1 MKTYNSFKSNTS
13 LFIDM
18 NHIEYAIHDF
28 DRDQID
34 DDDDDD
40 WSNER
45 SDKQIFI
52 SVDEILLNQPDF
64 LLRHERRLLDDV
76 YEDDSFH
83 QKNMKN
89 QFFIFHTYL

>member
-13 LFIDM
+13 SFIDM

-28 DRDQID
+28 YRDQI
-34 DDDDDD
+34 DDDDD

-52 SVDEILLNQPDF
+52 SVDDILLNQPDF

-76 YEDDSFH
+76 YEDDSFY

>member
-1 MKTYNSFKSNTS
+1 MKTYNSFTSNTS
-13 LFIDM
+13 SFIDM

-28 DRDQID
+28 DRDQF
-34 DDDDDD
+34 DDDDD

-45 SDKQIFI
+45 SEKQIFI
-52 SVDEILLNQPDF
+52 SVDDILLNQPDL

-76 YEDDSFH
+76 YEDDSFY
-83 QKNMKN
+83 QTNMKN